1 MTATHALLLI
11 CVWLSVASCAV
22 SAKSNVKILDENN
35 WELLLQGEWMVEL

>member
-11 CVWLSVASCAV
+11 CVWLSVASCAA